1 MSVHVPPRPRPA
13 PATTNYVHLPRWLFL
28 GTFVQLRRR
37 RSSSAEIQFTRC
49 RVAQHRDANSVWC
62 AGAMGVSPRSGLDHR
77 HMRMDATQGE
87 RAEEEAYGSLA

>member
-28 GTFVQLRRR
+28 GTLYSYV
-37 RSSSAEIQFTRC
+37 E
-49 RVAQHRDANSVWC
+49 DAAAVPKSNSHGVESRNTVIRTPC
-62 AGAMGVSPRSGLDHR
+62 GAGAMGVSPRSGLDHR
-77 HMRMDATQGE
+77 QMRMDATQGE